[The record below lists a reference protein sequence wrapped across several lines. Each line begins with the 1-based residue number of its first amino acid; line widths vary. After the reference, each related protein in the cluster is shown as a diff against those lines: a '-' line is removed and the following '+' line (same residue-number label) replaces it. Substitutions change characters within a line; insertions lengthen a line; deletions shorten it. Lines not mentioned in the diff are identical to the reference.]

1 MSLLIFSTVQ
11 KKSSNIGHTIDGEKH
26 PDFLLLLLRLRPGL
40 EDRASA
46 SVAKLADLHRL

>member
-11 KKSSNIGHTIDGEKH
+11 KKSSNIGHTVDGEKH

-40 EDRASA
+40 EDGTRPR
-46 SVAKLADLHRL
+46 VAKLADLHRL